1 MENIQQFLPFVLI
14 MAAMYFLMIRPQ
26 QQRVKKE
33 KEFESSLKVGDKIVT
48 KAGIHG
54 RISELAETT
63 MVVETM
69 AGKIK
74 MEKAAISLDLSKK
87 VNASP
92 VVELSLIH
100 I

>member
-26 QQRVKKE
+26 QTRVKKE

-74 MEKAAISLDLSKK
+74 MEKAAISLDLSRK

-92 VVELSLIH
+92 VIEKS
-100 I
+100 

>member
-33 KEFESSLKVGDKIVT
+33 KEFEGSLKVGDKIVT

-74 MEKAAISLDLSKK
+74 MEKAAISLDLSRK

-92 VVELSLIH
+92 VVEK
-100 I
+100 

>member
-26 QQRVKKE
+26 QTRVKKE
-33 KEFESSLKVGDKIVT
+33 KEFEGSLKVGDKIVT

-74 MEKAAISLDLSKK
+74 MEKAAISLDLRDRKS
-87 VNASP
+87 
-92 VVELSLIH
+92 VV
-100 I
+100 

>member
-1 MENIQQFLPFVLI
+1 MDKVQQFLPFVLI

-33 KEFESSLKVGDKIVT
+33 KEFEGSLKVGDKIVT

-54 RISELAETT
+54 RISEMAESTII
-63 MVVETM
+63 VETM

-74 MEKAAISLDLSKK
+74 MEKAAISLELSRKL
-87 VNASP
+87 NASP
-92 VVELSLIH
+92 VAEKN
-100 I
+100 

>member
-92 VVELSLIH
+92 VVEKS
-100 I
+100 

>member
-1 MENIQQFLPFVLI
+1 MENLQQFLPFVLI

-74 MEKAAISLDLSKK
+74 MEKAAISLDLSRKI
-87 VNASP
+87 NASP
-92 VVELSLIH
+92 VVEKN
-100 I
+100 

>member
-26 QQRVKKE
+26 QTRVKKE
-33 KEFESSLKVGDKIVT
+33 KEFEGSLKVGDKIVT

-74 MEKAAISLDLSKK
+74 MEKAAISLDLSRK

-92 VVELSLIH
+92 VVEKS
-100 I
+100 

>member
-26 QQRVKKE
+26 QTRVKKE
-33 KEFESSLKVGDKIVT
+33 KEFESSLKIGDKIVT

-63 MVVETM
+63 MIVETM

-74 MEKAAISLDLSKK
+74 MEKAAISLDLSRK

-92 VVELSLIH
+92 VVEKS
-100 I
+100 

>member
-1 MENIQQFLPFVLI
+1 MGNIQQFLPFVLI

-33 KEFESSLKVGDKIVT
+33 KEFEGSLIVGDKIVT

-74 MEKAAISLDLSKK
+74 MEKAAISLDLSRK

-92 VVELSLIH
+92 VVEKS
-100 I
+100 

>member
-26 QQRVKKE
+26 QTRVKKE
-33 KEFESSLKVGDKIVT
+33 KEFESGLKVGDKIVT

-63 MVVETM
+63 MIVETM

-74 MEKAAISLDLSKK
+74 MEKAANFCYNA
-87 VNASP
+87 VN
-92 VVELSLIH
+92 VHTGTNVDN
-100 I
+100 

>member
-26 QQRVKKE
+26 QTRVKKE
-33 KEFESSLKVGDKIVT
+33 KEFEGSLKVGDKIVT

-63 MVVETM
+63 MIVETM

-74 MEKAAISLDLSKK
+74 MEKAAISLDLSRK

-92 VVELSLIH
+92 VIEKS
-100 I
+100 

>member
-1 MENIQQFLPFVLI
+1 MENLQQFLPFVLI

-69 AGKIK
+69 VGKIK
-74 MEKAAISLDLSKK
+74 MEKAAISLDLSRKI
-87 VNASP
+87 NASP
-92 VVELSLIH
+92 VVEKN
-100 I
+100 

>member
-74 MEKAAISLDLSKK
+74 MEKAAISLDLSRK

-92 VVELSLIH
+92 VIEKS
-100 I
+100 